1 MTGLSRHFQ
10 SLDTTG
16 DGTLDKDEL
25 KEALKQ
31 FNIQI
36 PVEVQRRQFK
46 FNQIDRLCKDY
57 IVNIDDQWS
66 FFPNRLCILKTHANH
81 NYMHLQIMLISNEL
95 E

>member
-36 PVEVQRRQFK
+36 PVEVVRRWFGVK
-46 FNQIDRLCKDY
+46 NTLFILMMLY
-57 IVNIDDQWS
+57 LS
-66 FFPNRLCILKTHANH
+66 FF
-81 NYMHLQIMLISNEL
+81 
-95 E
+95 